1 MFYLSDGQNLISIII
16 PRVDKYMRIQIS
28 LGI

>member
-1 MFYLSDGQNLISIII
+1 MFYLSDGQNLSIII
-16 PRVDKYMRIQIS
+16 PRVDKYMRIQIF